1 MKEERQMN
9 LGDKLKELRKEHNY
23 SQQQLAEKL
32 HVTAQA
38 ISKWENNKSVPD
50 IINLVQLSEVYNI
63 SLDYLIKSDKQLQK
77 KLSTNNI
84 RLKVFN
90 FFVLAFILVM
100 ILASS
105 VLIKAQFF
113 MSQHSL
119 GGWLIISL
127 GFLLIIF
134 TFLSLYCYI
143 VKKKY
148 FIFLWSAFLT
158 LGCIVFIGLFYDYI
172 MQLLFPL

>member
-1 MKEERQMN
+1 MD
-9 LGDKLKELRKEHNY
+9 LGDKLKKLRKEHNY

-50 IINLVQLSEVYNI
+50 IINLVQLSEVYDS

-77 KLSTNNI
+77 KLSIYNV
-84 RLKVFN
+84 RLKIFN
-90 FFVLAFILVM
+90 FFVVAFILVM
-100 ILASS
+100 VVVTSI
-105 VLIKAQFF
+105 LIKAQFF

-119 GGWLIISL
+119 GGWLIVGL
-127 GFLLIIF
+127 GLLLIIF

-148 FIFLWSAFLT
+148 FIFLWSAFLM
-158 LGCIVFIGLFYDYI
+158 LGCILFVGLFYDYI
-172 MQLLFPL
+172 IELFFPL

>member
-1 MKEERQMN
+1 MN
-9 LGDKLKELRKEHNY
+9 LGDKLKELRKEHSY

-50 IINLVQLSEVYNI
+50 IINLVQLSEAYNI

-77 KLSTNNI
+77 KLSMNNI

-90 FFVLAFILVM
+90 FFVVAFILVI
-100 ILASS
+100 ILASG

-113 MSQHSL
+113 ISQHSL
-119 GGWLIISL
+119 GGWLIVSL

-143 VKKKY
+143 VKRKY

-158 LGCIVFIGLFYDYI
+158 LGCIVFVGLFYDYI